1 MYATVDDMIEQFG
14 EAEMIRLSAPEG
26 QLDELVN
33 RTRVERALTDA
44 SALIDGY
51 LRRRYAL
58 PLPTTPAEVA
68 RCCRDIARHD
78 LAKGEQK
85 SPTEQMKDARKEAM
99 DWLRDVA
106 DRRVDLDLA
115 AATDPASADARV
127 ADRDAA
133 FTNGASIGW

>member
-1 MYATVDDMIEQFG
+1 MYATVDDMIDQFG

-58 PLPTTPAEVA
+58 PLATTPAEIA
-68 RCCRDIARHD
+68 RCCRVIARHD
-78 LAKGEQK
+78 LAEGEQK
-85 SPTEQMKDARKEAM
+85 NPTEQMKAARTEAM
-99 DWLRDVA
+99 AWLRDVA
-106 DRRVDLDLA
+106 DRRVDLDVA
-115 AATDPASADARV
+115 AATDPAGEGARV
-127 ADRDAA
+127 SDRTPA
-133 FTNGASIGW
+133 FIAGRGIGW